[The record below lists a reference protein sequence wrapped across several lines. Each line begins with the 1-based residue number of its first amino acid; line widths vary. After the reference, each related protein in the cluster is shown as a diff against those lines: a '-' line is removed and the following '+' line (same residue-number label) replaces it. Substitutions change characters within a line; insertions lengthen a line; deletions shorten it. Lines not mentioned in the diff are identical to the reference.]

1 ENSIGWIYKLA
12 VQKHS
17 NGILD
22 DVPKESISILLTML
36 ENIDV
41 SNQDSHDILLNEY
54 HKRNYQVKLYDIKA
68 STIQELPQIVPGKD
82 SLEPANICNER
93 INHCI
98 SDLDTRNIN
107 CYYLAIK
114 I

>member
-54 HKRNYQVKLYDIKA
+54 VCRIQNDKKQLEFKIGSS
-68 STIQELPQIVPGKD
+68 STIQELPQIVPG
-82 SLEPANICNER
+82 
-93 INHCI
+93 
-98 SDLDTRNIN
+98 
-107 CYYLAIK
+107 IK
-114 I
+114 